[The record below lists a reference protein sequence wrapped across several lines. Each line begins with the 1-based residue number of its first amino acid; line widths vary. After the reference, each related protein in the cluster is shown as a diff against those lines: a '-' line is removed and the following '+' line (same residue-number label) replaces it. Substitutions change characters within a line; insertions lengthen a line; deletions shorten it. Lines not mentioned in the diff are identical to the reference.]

1 MSDDPDPLPLVR
13 GIDGTSRYTDRPD
26 GVAETF
32 QVSTHLVEC
41 QVDEPRHILAKEPSG
56 PESVKAADH
65 FRPEVTVICLACS
78 LPGKTERLTGESSAD
93 KINSWDVSPVDLR
106 DVVVTRDFR
115 PVLFEYLPTELIVFN
130 LPFDSHSGSFK
141 SKIKPSYSAKETA
154 DRQHARTCERM
165 VSTTS

>member
-1 MSDDPDPLPLVR
+1 MGHNPDPLPLVR

-65 FRPEVTVICLACS
+65 FRPEVTVIALACS

-93 KINSWDVSPVDLR
+93 KIDAGDVSPVDVC
-106 DVVVTRDFR
+106 DVVVARRTR
-115 PVLFEYLPTELIVFN
+115 PVLLEDFAAPVVIFN

-141 SKIKPSYSAKETA
+141 AKIKPSYSAKK
-154 DRQHARTCERM
+154 
-165 VSTTS
+165 

>member
-1 MSDDPDPLPLVR
+1 MGHNPDPLPLVR

-41 QVDEPRHILAKEPSG
+41 QVDEARHILAKEPSG

-65 FRPEVTVICLACS
+65 FRPEVTVIALACS

-93 KINSWDVSPVDLR
+93 KIDAGDVSPVDVC
-106 DVVVTRDFR
+106 DVVVTGDFR
-115 PVLFEYLPTELIVFN
+115 PMLLEDFAAPVVVFN
-130 LPFDSHSGSFK
+130 LPFDSHAGSFK
-141 SKIKPSYSAKETA
+141 AKIKPSYSAKK
-154 DRQHARTCERM
+154 
-165 VSTTS
+165 